1 MAEELQHILDSKESV
16 CTFYTKLGVCRR
28 GNDCTRIHPKR
39 CLTQTLILKNFYM
52 VPLNV
57 KDEDE
62 YYESFYEDVLG
73 ELINYGD
80 VQQFCIC
87 ENIADHTVC

>member
-1 MAEELQHILDSKESV
+1 
-16 CTFYTKLGVCRR
+16 
-28 GNDCTRIHPKR
+28 
-39 CLTQTLILKNFYM
+39 M